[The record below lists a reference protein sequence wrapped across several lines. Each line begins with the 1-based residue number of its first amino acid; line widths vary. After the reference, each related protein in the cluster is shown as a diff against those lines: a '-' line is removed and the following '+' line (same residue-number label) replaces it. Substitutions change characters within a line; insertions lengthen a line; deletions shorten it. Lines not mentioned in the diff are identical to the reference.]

1 MLKERET
8 AKQNIHARQFYEWC
22 QGKDWEKVVD
32 LNTQALVKCAA
43 NRNPLFCRSLESL
56 CIPVLFIGSLE
67 DDMCRK
73 NLLEEYAEMEQLVQ
87 YGRIHVFRTGG
98 HPSVVTN
105 GEASAKVITEFIGI

>member
-1 MLKERET
+1 
-8 AKQNIHARQFYEWC
+8 
-22 QGKDWEKVVD
+22 
-32 LNTQALVKCAA
+32 
-43 NRNPLFCRSLESL
+43 
-56 CIPVLFIGSLE
+56 
-67 DDMCRK
+67 MCRK